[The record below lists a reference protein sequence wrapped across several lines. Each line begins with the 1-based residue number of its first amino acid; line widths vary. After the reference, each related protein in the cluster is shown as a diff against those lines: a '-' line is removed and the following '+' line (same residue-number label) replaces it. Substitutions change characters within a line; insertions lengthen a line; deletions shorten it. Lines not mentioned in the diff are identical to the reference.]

1 MSMANKEIFMSAI
14 IDIYSEQPHEIKK
27 FVDKFYE
34 NNINI
39 ENDLQ
44 YEAVFENPV
53 TASDMISAFIDNN
66 DKFNIHMWLCL
77 DKGVFINI
85 TEFNAD
91 KIIRYLFERYPY

>member
-1 MSMANKEIFMSAI
+1 MANKEIFMSAI

-44 YEAVFENPV
+44 YEASF
-53 TASDMISAFIDNN
+53 
-66 DKFNIHMWLCL
+66 
-77 DKGVFINI
+77 
-85 TEFNAD
+85 
-91 KIIRYLFERYPY
+91 